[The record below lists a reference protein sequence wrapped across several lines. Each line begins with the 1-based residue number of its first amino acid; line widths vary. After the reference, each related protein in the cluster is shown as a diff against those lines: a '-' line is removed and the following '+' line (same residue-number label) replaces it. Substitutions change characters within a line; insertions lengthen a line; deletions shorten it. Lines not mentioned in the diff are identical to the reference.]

1 MTPQLD
7 FLTRLPIRAVLDGEL
22 VAFGDDGK
30 PDFPS
35 ICERMLH
42 RHAEIPITFLI
53 FDVLSVDGRDLT
65 RQPYC
70 ERRRLLE
77 ELGLAGPQWRVPDA
91 FDDGKALWKAVCEHE
106 LEGVVAKRLDD
117 PYLSRE
123 RRWVKVKNRAYW
135 RCELE
140 REGAMRRRQRA
151 LLA

>member
-1 MTPQLD
+1 
-7 FLTRLPIRAVLDGEL
+7 
-22 VAFGDDGK
+22 
-30 PDFPS
+30 
-35 ICERMLH
+35 
-42 RHAEIPITFLI
+42 
-53 FDVLSVDGRDLT
+53 
-65 RQPYC
+65 
-70 ERRRLLE
+70 
-77 ELGLAGPQWRVPDA
+77 VPDA
-91 FDDGKALWKAVCEHE
+91 FDDRKALWNAGCEHE